1 MTDLS
6 MHILDIAENSINA
19 GAKNIGI
26 FINEDEKSNLLTI
39 EITDDGKGMTKEE
52 TEAIQNPFVTSRT
65 TRKVG
70 LGIPLLK
77 ESAEIAGGR
86 IEIHSGDGKGTKVK
100 AYFEY
105 NHIDRRPL
113 GNIAETLISIILFS
127 EDTGIN
133 YRHIKNGKEFE
144 FNTNEIK
151 SQLRVEK
158 LNDIILLNQLKKILT
173 EKISKT

>member
-26 FINEDEKSNLLTI
+26 YINENEKNNLLTI
-39 EITDDGKGMTKEE
+39 EITDDGKGMTAEE
-52 TEAIQNPFVTSRT
+52 AGAIQNPYVTSRT

-77 ESAEIAGGR
+77 ESAEIAGGK
-86 IEIHSGDGKGTKVK
+86 IEIESGKGKGTKVK

-113 GNIAETLISIILFS
+113 GNMAETIISIILLS
-127 EDTGIN
+127 EDTEID
-133 YRHIKNGKEFE
+133 YRHAKNGKEFE
-144 FNTNEIK
+144 FSTNEIK
-151 SQLRVEK
+151 NQLGIEK
-158 LNDIILLNQLKKILT
+158 LNNITVLNQLKKILT
-173 EKISKT
+173 EKISET

>member
-26 FINEDEKSNLLTI
+26 YIIEDEKNNLLTI
-39 EITDDGKGMTKEE
+39 EITDDGKGMTAEE
-52 TEAIQNPFVTSRT
+52 TESIQNPFVTSRT

-86 IEIHSGDGKGTKVK
+86 IEIESVTGKGTKVK

-113 GNIAETLISIILFS
+113 GNMAETLISIILLS
-127 EDTGIN
+127 EDTEIK
-133 YRHIKNGKEFE
+133 YRHVKNGKEFE
-144 FNTNEIK
+144 FSTNEIK
-151 SQLRVEK
+151 NQLGIEK
-158 LNDIILLNQLKKILT
+158 LNNITVLNQLKKILT
-173 EKISKT
+173 EKISET

>member
-26 FINEDEKSNLLTI
+26 KINEDEKNNLLTI

-86 IEIHSGDGKGTKVK
+86 IEIESEKGKGTKVK

-113 GNIAETLISIILFS
+113 GNMAETLISIILFS
-127 EDTGIN
+127 GDTEIK
-133 YRHIKNGKEFE
+133 YSHIKNGNEFE
-144 FNTNEIK
+144 FNTGEIK
-151 SQLRVEK
+151 SQLGAEK
-158 LNDIILLNQLKKILT
+158 LNDVLILNQLKKILT
-173 EKISKT
+173 EKISET

>member
-6 MHILDIAENSINA
+6 MHILDIAENGINA

-26 FINEDEKSNLLTI
+26 YINEDEKSNLLTI

-86 IEIHSGDGKGTKVK
+86 IEIESEQGKGTKVK

-113 GNIAETLISIILFS
+113 GNMAETLISIILLS
-127 EDTGIN
+127 EDTEIK
-133 YRHIKNGKEFE
+133 YRHIRNGNEFE
-144 FNTNEIK
+144 FDTGEIK
-151 SQLRVEK
+151 SQLKVEK
-158 LNDIILLNQLKKILT
+158 LNDITLLNQLKKILT
-173 EKISKT
+173 EKISET